1 MRCGK
6 GRETRRKKG
15 EGRKERR
22 KETKR
27 EIPFS
32 LSSLFIGFVHEG
44 HQSFISF
51 RSGSDG
57 TGDGEGVVFLG
68 VQAGFGVDESDV
80 DLDGAEG
87 AGTDD
92 LVGPRALPGDVKFDV
107 LASSVL
113 HDE

>member
-15 EGRKERR
+15 EG
-22 KETKR
+22 KR
-27 EIPFS
+27 EGKRQRERDSFS

-92 LVGPRALPGDVKFDV
+92 LVGPRALPGDVKLDV